1 MSWFNDLD
9 KVNME
14 LETETRILGKPIYL
28 GILGIH
34 NQITKE
40 EIHEKVLHPL
50 MSVLGRLPDKILL
63 PSEGTSSAYISIWAE
78 RHHIDTQC
86 VEADWR
92 KFQRK
97 AGILRDAR
105 ILKES
110 NVLLT
115 FVGTKSRTN
124 EQTAIKQA
132 KKGKQVFLVE
142 PHPIELC
149 EIVVE

>member
-1 MSWFNDLD
+1 
-9 KVNME
+9 ME
-14 LETETRILGKPIYL
+14 FESEIRIVGKPIYL
-28 GILGIH
+28 GVLGIH

-50 MSVLGRLPDKILL
+50 MSVLGRMPDKILL
-63 PSEGTSSAYISIWAE
+63 PSEGTSSALISIWAE
-78 RHHIDTQC
+78 RGHIDTQC

-105 ILKES
+105 ILKECTH
-110 NVLLT
+110 LLT
-115 FVGTKSRTN
+115 FVGAKSRSN
-124 EQTAIKQA
+124 EATAIRHA

-142 PHPIELC
+142 HSPIELC

>member
-1 MSWFNDLD
+1 MDL
-9 KVNME
+9 
-14 LETETRILGKPIYL
+14 LSETRILGKPIYL
-28 GILGIH
+28 GILGTH

-50 MSVLGRLPDKILL
+50 MSVLGRIPDKIIL
-63 PSEGTSSAYISIWAE
+63 PSEGTSSALISIWAE
-78 RHHIDTQC
+78 RNNIDTQC

-105 ILKES
+105 ILKECS
-110 NVLLT
+110 HLLT
-115 FVGTKSRTN
+115 FVGMKSRSH
-124 EQTAIKQA
+124 EQTAIRHA

-142 PHPIELC
+142 PNPIELC
-149 EIVVE
+149 EIVVEE

>member
-1 MSWFNDLD
+1 MDF
-9 KVNME
+9 E
-14 LETETRILGKPIYL
+14 ETRIIGKPIYL
-28 GILGIH
+28 GILGLH

-63 PSEGTSSAYISIWAE
+63 PAEGTSSVYISLWAE
-78 RHHIDTQC
+78 RHSIDTQC

-97 AGILRDAR
+97 AAILRDAR
-105 ILKES
+105 ILKECTH
-110 NVLLT
+110 LLT
-115 FVGTKSRTN
+115 FIGVKSRTN
-124 EQTAIKQA
+124 EQTAIRHA

-142 PHPIELC
+142 PNPIELC

>member
-1 MSWFNDLD
+1 MN
-9 KVNME
+9 VPEEM
-14 LETETRILGKPIYL
+14 RMLGKPIYV

-50 MSVLGRLPDKILL
+50 VSVLGRLPEKIIL

-78 RHHIDTQC
+78 RNHIDTHC

-97 AGILRDAR
+97 AAILRDAR
-105 ILKES
+105 IVKECTHL
-110 NVLLT
+110 VT
-115 FVGTKSRTN
+115 FIGIKSRSN
-124 EQTAIKQA
+124 EQTAIRQA
-132 KKGKQVFLVE
+132 KKGKQVFVVE
-142 PHPIELC
+142 PDPIQMV
-149 EIVVE
+149 EIVVEES

>member
-1 MSWFNDLD
+1 MDFDS
-9 KVNME
+9 E
-14 LETETRILGKPIYL
+14 IRIVGKPIYL

-50 MSVLGRLPDKILL
+50 MSVLGRMPDKILL
-63 PSEGTSSAYISIWAE
+63 PSEGTSSALISIWAE
-78 RHHIDTQC
+78 RNNIDTQC

-105 ILKES
+105 ILKECS
-110 NVLLT
+110 HLVVFL
-115 FVGTKSRTN
+115 GMKSRSN
-124 EQTAIKQA
+124 EQTAIRQA
-132 KKGKQVFLVE
+132 KKGKQVFVIE
-142 PHPIELC
+142 PNPIELI
-149 EIVVE
+149 EYVVET